1 MPLII
6 FRYLSRQTLQVMLAV
21 TSVVL
26 LIIMSGRFVN
36 YLAQAAT
43 GTLKAEFLFAI
54 MGYRIPEFL
63 VMIVPLGLFLGIIL
77 AYGRLYVDNEM
88 TVLSACGLSDKQLL
102 LMTMIPAAGVTLL
115 VALLSLTL
123 APMGIREVEHI
134 FAQQR
139 ALTEFDTLVAGRFQK
154 FGGQRVT
161 YTESLSDNKQQMNQ
175 VFIANHNANGS
186 SVGTMTLMLARG
198 ARLEAS
204 TVEGGQRYLVLS
216 EGYRHDLTPGALP
229 VRSTE
234 FVNYG
239 LRMAERQAGQEI
251 SKEKALPTSTL
262 LTAATA
268 GARAELQWR
277 ISLPLLVPVVV
288 LLALPLSRVSPRQG
302 RYLKLLPGI
311 LLYLLYL
318 SLLLSGRGAMEDGR
332 LPASI
337 GLWPIHGVFFLIA
350 LVLNLIAPA
359 RLWLMR
365 RRADNA

>member
-1 MPLII
+1 
-6 FRYLSRQTLQVMLAV
+6 MLAV

-43 GTLKAEFLFAI
+43 GSLKADFLFAI

-88 TVLSACGLSDKQLL
+88 TVLSACGLTDRQLL
-102 LMTMIPAAGVTLL
+102 LMTMIPAFGVALL
-115 VALLSLTL
+115 VALLSLKL
-123 APMGIREVEHI
+123 APEGIQKVERI
-134 FAQQR
+134 FAEQR
-139 ALTEFDTLVAGRFQK
+139 ALTEFDTLVAGRFQQ

-161 YTESLSDNKQQMNQ
+161 YTESLTDSKKQMND
-175 VFIANHNANGS
+175 VFIASQNANSSSMGS
-186 SVGTMTLMLARG
+186 MTVVLARQ

-204 TVEGGQRYLVLS
+204 AEAGARYLLLS
-216 EGYRHDLTPGALP
+216 DGYRYDLIPGSLP
-229 VRSTE
+229 MRSTR
-234 FVNYG
+234 FGNYG
-239 LRMAERQAGQEI
+239 LRMEERHAGGVS
-251 SKEKALPTSTL
+251 SKEKALSTDAL
-262 LTAATA
+262 LASDTL

-288 LLALPLSRVSPRQG
+288 LLALPLSRVNPRQG

-318 SLLLSGRGAMEDGR
+318 SLLLSGRGAVEDGR
-332 LPASI
+332 LPVSI
-337 GLWPIHGVFFLIA
+337 GLWPVHGLFLLIA
-350 LVLNLIAPA
+350 LMLNLAGPVK
-359 RLWLMR
+359 LWLMR
-365 RRADNA
+365 WRAVNA

>member
-21 TSVVL
+21 TAVVL

-36 YLAQAAT
+36 YLAQAAA
-43 GTLKAEFLFAI
+43 GTLKADFLFAI

-77 AYGRLYVDNEM
+77 AYGRLYVDYEM
-88 TVLSACGLSDKQLL
+88 TVLRACGLTNKQLL
-102 LMTMIPAAGVTLL
+102 VMTMIPAVGVMLL
-115 VALLSLTL
+115 VALLSLSL
-123 APMGIREVEHI
+123 APAGIEKVERI
-134 FAQQR
+134 FAEQR

-161 YTESLSDNKQQMNQ
+161 YTESLSDNRQQMNQ
-175 VFIANHNANGS
+175 VFIANHNAGS
-186 SVGTMTLMLARG
+186 NSFGTMTLVLAEG
-198 ARLEAS
+198 ARLESSA
-204 TVEGGQRYLVLS
+204 EEDGQRYLVLND
-216 EGYRHDLTPGALP
+216 GYRYDLTPGALP
-229 VRSTE
+229 VRATRFAS
-234 FVNYG
+234 YG
-239 LRMAERQAGQEI
+239 LQMAERQAGHTV
-251 SKEKALPTSTL
+251 SREKALPTRTL
-262 LTAATA
+262 LDSEAT

-277 ISLPLLVPVVV
+277 IAMPLLVPVVV

-318 SLLLSGRGAMEDGR
+318 SLLLSGRGAIEDGR
-332 LPASI
+332 LPVSI
-337 GLWPIHGVFFLIA
+337 GLWPVHGVFLLIA
-350 LVLNLIAPA
+350 LLLHLQEPV

-365 RRADNA
+365 RRAVNA

>member
-1 MPLII
+1 
-6 FRYLSRQTLQVMLAV
+6 MLAV

-43 GTLKAEFLFAI
+43 GTLKADFLFAI

-77 AYGRLYVDNEM
+77 AYGRLYVDYEM
-88 TVLSACGLSDKQLL
+88 TVLSACGLTNKQLL
-102 LMTMIPAAGVTLL
+102 VMTMIPAVGVMLL
-115 VALLSLTL
+115 VALLSLSL
-123 APMGIREVEHI
+123 APMGSQKVERI

-161 YTESLSDNKQQMNQ
+161 YTESLTDSKQQMNQ
-175 VFIANHNANGS
+175 VFIANHNAGS
-186 SVGTMTLMLARG
+186 NSLGTMTLVLAKG
-198 ARLEAS
+198 ARLESSAD
-204 TVEGGQRYLVLS
+204 EDGQRYLILND
-216 EGYRHDLTPGALP
+216 GYRYDLTPGALP
-229 VRSTE
+229 MRSTK

-239 LRMAERQAGQEI
+239 LRMEEHQASREI
-251 SKEKALPTSTL
+251 SREKALPTSTL
-262 LTAATA
+262 LTATTA

-318 SLLLSGRGAMEDGR
+318 SLLISGRGAMEDGR
-332 LPASI
+332 LPVSI
-337 GLWPIHGVFFLIA
+337 GLWPVHGLFLFIA
-350 LVLNLIAPA
+350 LLLNLHEPT

-365 RRADNA
+365 RRAVNA